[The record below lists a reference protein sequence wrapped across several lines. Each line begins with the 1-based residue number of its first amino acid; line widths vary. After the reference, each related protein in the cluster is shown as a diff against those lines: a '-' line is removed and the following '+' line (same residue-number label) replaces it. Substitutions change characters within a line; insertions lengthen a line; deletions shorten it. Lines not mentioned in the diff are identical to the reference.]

1 MNEGKN
7 DRGFSEDELETLA
20 CVLDHVV
27 PPSDDGR
34 LPGAGKVGVA
44 AVVDE
49 ALHRMPE
56 VRGMVAQG
64 LSALDALARS
74 RSSRA
79 FATLPRDQQAEL
91 LNELAASEDAF
102 PPILLLHVYNGYYQQ
117 GPVLEALGLEPRPPH
132 PLGYEVEA
140 NDLRLLERVRRRGRL
155 YRDC

>member
-1 MNEGKN
+1 MSEGRN
-7 DRGFSEDELETLA
+7 DRGFSKDELETLA
-20 CVLDHVV
+20 CVLDHLV
-27 PPSDDGR
+27 PASEDGK
-34 LPGAGKVGVA
+34 LPGAGRVGVA

-64 LSALDALARS
+64 LSALEALAGR

-91 LNELAASEDAF
+91 LNELAASEHAF

-132 PLGYEVEA
+132 PLGYEMKP
-140 NDLRLLERVRRRGRL
+140 NDLRMLDRVRRRGRL